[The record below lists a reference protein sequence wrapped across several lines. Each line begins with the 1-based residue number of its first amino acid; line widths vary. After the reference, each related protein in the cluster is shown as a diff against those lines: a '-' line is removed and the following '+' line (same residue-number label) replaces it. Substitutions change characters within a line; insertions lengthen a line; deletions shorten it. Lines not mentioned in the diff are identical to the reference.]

1 MVLSGFWFGIH
12 LLLVSMSAHDFHV
25 SVTELDIHSQKR
37 EINVAMHIFID
48 DLEKGLVKM
57 GAGDSLFLGTG
68 FERADADEWIE
79 TYLMGH
85 FTIRLDDTPA
95 QFEWV
100 GRELSDDLQAIW
112 IYLTADLPPAD
123 DGILEITHDLLME
136 VYDDQK
142 NLLNL
147 RVDRQQISSLLFS
160 GRKKYLRY
168 ELD

>member
-12 LLLVSMSAHDFHV
+12 LLLASLSAHDFHV
-25 SVTELDIHSQKR
+25 SVTELDIHSQKG
-37 EINVAMHIFID
+37 EMNVAMHIFID
-48 DLEKGLVKM
+48 DLEKGLVEM

-68 FERADADEWIE
+68 FEREDSDEWIE
-79 TYLMGH
+79 TYVLDH
-85 FTIRLDDTPA
+85 FTVRLDGTPVD
-95 QFEWV
+95 FEWV

-112 IYLTADLPPAD
+112 VYLAAELPPSD

-160 GRKKYLRY
+160 GRKKHLRY